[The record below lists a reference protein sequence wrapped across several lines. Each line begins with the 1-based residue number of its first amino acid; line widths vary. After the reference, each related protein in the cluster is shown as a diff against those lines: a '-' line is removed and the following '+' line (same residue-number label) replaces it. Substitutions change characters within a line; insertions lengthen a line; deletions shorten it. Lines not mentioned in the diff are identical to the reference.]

1 MNNNTP
7 KTKIV
12 NDPVLGLIDFSSPL
26 ILALMEHPWLQRLR
40 RIKQLGMSDMVY
52 PGAQHTRFLH
62 TIGATSLMRL
72 AIDTLRMKGA
82 EITDH

>member
-1 MNNNTP
+1 MNNKTP

-26 ILALMEHPWLQRLR
+26 ILSLIEHPWVQRLR

-62 TIGATSLMRL
+62 TIGATSPTL
-72 AIDTLRMKGA
+72 AIARFRTRLSTILPM
-82 EITDH
+82 